1 MSKTHDLIV
10 IGTGITG
17 LSAARQALE
26 IGLSTLTL
34 EGLLYGGLVTN
45 INELDGE
52 IQGSGIDLAASLM
65 MKVRKLGG
73 EHLAASA
80 ASIAAEGDR
89 IVVNSDAGSHRASAV
104 IIASGAKLRRLGV
117 PGESEFEDKG
127 VSHCA
132 DCDGPYYKD
141 RDVVV
146 VGGGDSALQ
155 EALVLSEYAQRVHL
169 LHRGENFRARK
180 HLADRIHGHS
190 NISVHW
196 RTCVEAVLGGESV
209 EAVRVRRL
217 DSEAVDEIAC
227 AGFFAY
233 VGLEPACEFVP
244 DAVLRDRDGSLLTD
258 AELRTAMPG
267 VFAAGAV
274 RSGYGGLLADAV
286 AEGTAAAKSA
296 LALIRA

>member
-1 MSKTHDLIV
+1 MSTIHDLIV

-26 IGLSTLTL
+26 CGLSTLTL
-34 EGLLYGGLVTN
+34 ENLLYGGLVTN
-45 INELDGE
+45 INELEGE
-52 IQGSGIDLAASLM
+52 FQGAGIDLAGSLM

-73 EHLAASA
+73 EHLAAGA
-80 ASIAAEGDR
+80 ASMAAEGDR
-89 IVVNSDAGSHRASAV
+89 IVVNSDAGAHQASAV
-104 IIASGAKLRRLGV
+104 IIASGAKLRRLEV

-132 DCDGPYYKD
+132 DCDGPYYQD
-141 RDVVV
+141 REVVV

-169 LHRGENFRARK
+169 VHRGENFRARR
-180 HLADRIHGHS
+180 HFADRIPGHS

-196 RTCVEAVLGGESV
+196 RTRVEAVLGRETV
-209 EAVRVRRL
+209 QAVRVRRL
-217 DSEAVDEIAC
+217 DGGELEEIAC
-227 AGFFAY
+227 AGVFAY

-244 DAVLRDRDGSLLTD
+244 DVVLRDRDGSLMTD
-258 AELRTAMPG
+258 AGLRTAMPG

-274 RSGYGGLLADAV
+274 RSGYGGLLVNAV
-286 AEGTAAAKSA
+286 AEGIAAAKSA
-296 LALIRA
+296 AALIRP

>member
-17 LSAARQALE
+17 LNAARQALE
-26 IGLSTLTL
+26 SGLSTLTL

-89 IVVNSDAGSHRASAV
+89 IVVNSDAGAHRASAV

-117 PGESEFEDKG
+117 PGESEFDDKG

-146 VGGGDSALQ
+146 VGGGDSAL
-155 EALVLSEYAQRVHL
+155 AGGFSSE
-169 LHRGENFRARK
+169 
-180 HLADRIHGHS
+180 
-190 NISVHW
+190 
-196 RTCVEAVLGGESV
+196 
-209 EAVRVRRL
+209 
-217 DSEAVDEIAC
+217 
-227 AGFFAY
+227 
-233 VGLEPACEFVP
+233 
-244 DAVLRDRDGSLLTD
+244 
-258 AELRTAMPG
+258 
-267 VFAAGAV
+267 
-274 RSGYGGLLADAV
+274 
-286 AEGTAAAKSA
+286 
-296 LALIRA
+296 

>member
-10 IGTGITG
+10 IGAGITG

-26 IGLSTLTL
+26 SGLSTLTL
-34 EGLLYGGLVTN
+34 ERLLYGGLVTN

-89 IVVNSDAGSHRASAV
+89 IAVNSDAGVHRASAV
-104 IIASGAKLRRLGV
+104 VIASGAKLRRLGV
-117 PGESEFEDKG
+117 PGESEFEGKG

-132 DCDGPYYKD
+132 DCDGPYYQD

-155 EALVLSEYAQRVHL
+155 EALVLSEYAQQVHL
-169 LHRGENFRARK
+169 VHRGENFTARK
-180 HLADRIHGHS
+180 HFADRIPAHS

-196 RTCVEAVLGGESV
+196 RTRLEAVLGGESV
-209 EAVRVRRL
+209 RAVRVRRL
-217 DSEAVDEIAC
+217 DSGATDEIAC

-244 DAVLRDRDGSLLTD
+244 DAVLRDRDGFLLAD
-258 AELRTAMPG
+258 AGLRTAMPG

-274 RSGYGGLLADAV
+274 RSGFGGLLADAV
-286 AEGTAAAKSA
+286 AEGIAAAKSA
-296 LALIRA
+296 MALIRA

>member
-1 MSKTHDLIV
+1 MSTIHDLIV

-26 IGLSTLTL
+26 SGLSTLTL
-34 EGLLYGGLVTN
+34 ERLLYGGLVTN

-73 EHLAASA
+73 EHLATSA

-89 IVVNSDAGSHRASAV
+89 IVVNSDAGAHRANTV

-132 DCDGPYYKD
+132 DCDGPYYKN

-155 EALVLSEYAQRVHL
+155 ETLVLSEYAQRVHL
-169 LHRGENFRARK
+169 VHRGGKFRARQ
-180 HLADRIHGHS
+180 HFTDWIPGHS

-196 RTCVEAVLGGESV
+196 RTSVEAVLGGESV
-209 EAVRVRRL
+209 QAVRVRRL
-217 DSEAVDEIAC
+217 DSGVTDEIAC

-233 VGLEPACEFVP
+233 VGLEPVCEFVP
-244 DAVLRDRDGSLLTD
+244 DLVLRDRDGSLLTD
-258 AELRTAMPG
+258 AGLRTAMPG

-274 RSGYGGLLADAV
+274 RSGYGGLLSDAI
-286 AEGTAAAKSA
+286 AEGIAAAKSA
-296 LALIRA
+296 LALIRP

>member
-26 IGLSTLTL
+26 GGLSTLTL

-52 IQGSGIDLAASLM
+52 IQGAGIDLATSLM
-65 MKVRKLGG
+65 MKVSKLGG
-73 EHLAASA
+73 ENLSA
-80 ASIAAEGDR
+80 TATSVAAEGDC
-89 IVVNSDAGSHRASAV
+89 IVVNSDAGAHRASAV

-117 PGESEFEDKG
+117 PGESEFENKG

-132 DCDGPYYKD
+132 DCDGPYYQD
-141 RDVVV
+141 GDVVV

-155 EALVLSEYAQRVHL
+155 EALVLSEFAKQVHL
-169 LHRGENFRARK
+169 VHRGENFRARK
-180 HLADRIHGHS
+180 HFADRILGHS

-196 RTCVEAVLGGESV
+196 RTRVEAVLGGESV
-209 EAVRVRRL
+209 QAVRVRRL
-217 DSEAVDEIAC
+217 DSEAMEEIAC

-233 VGLEPACEFVP
+233 VGVEPACGFVP
-244 DAVLRDRDGSLLTD
+244 DAVLRDLDGSLLTD
-258 AELRTAMPG
+258 AGLRTAMPG

-286 AEGTAAAKSA
+286 AEGIAAAKSA
-296 LALIRA
+296 MALIRT